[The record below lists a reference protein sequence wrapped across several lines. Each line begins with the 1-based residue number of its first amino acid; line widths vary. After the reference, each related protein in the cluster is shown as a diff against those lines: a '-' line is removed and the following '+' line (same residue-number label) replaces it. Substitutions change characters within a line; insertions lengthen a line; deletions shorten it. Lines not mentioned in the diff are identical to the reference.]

1 MRKIEIVETREN
13 NFTICVEKIY
23 LHSRYYPFK
32 EAERF
37 IAENERIYKGKKHVL
52 VYGVALG
59 YHIIKLL
66 EVLDD
71 DCKLY
76 VFDCDSEITKKCYE
90 VGLLK
95 GIESDNR
102 VEVFLGYSKKILD
115 KLQEKMK
122 LVEDIIIYK
131 PSIKCLPESYEDIK
145 SLFRAYELAK
155 IGIQRF
161 GKIAKENY
169 EYNTNVE
176 SYSMMEFYK
185 SHSFKDKPIVVAAG
199 GPSLE
204 NVLETLKS
212 FRDKFYVFA
221 IGQTLNILIKNG
233 INPDAIVIIDPQ
245 EAVYDLHIKGYENLD
260 IPLCFLSTASR
271 WVISNYVGPKYIFF
285 NSIDKSNNDDIII
298 NTGKTVAVAA
308 LDIAVKSGTD
318 KIILTGQDLAFINNK
333 FHAGD
338 ESEDTLY
345 NKSIVKVLGVNGK
358 MLQTTSGMLEFKRN
372 IEKIIKYNPQ
382 ITFINCSQGA
392 KIEGT
397 METELS
403 QFYNNN

>member
-52 VYGVALG
+52 VYGLALG

-102 VEVFLGYSKKILD
+102 VEMFLGYSKKFLD

-131 PSIKCLPESYEDIK
+131 PSLKCLPESYEDIK

-161 GKIAKENY
+161 GEIAKKNY
-169 EYNTNVE
+169 KYNTSIE
-176 SYSMMEFYK
+176 SYNISEFCSRY
-185 SHSFKDKPIVVAAG
+185 SFKDKPIVIAAG

-204 NVLETLKS
+204 DVLDTLKA
-212 FRDKFYVFA
+212 FRDKYYVFA
-221 IGQTLNILIKNG
+221 IGQTLNILVKNG

-245 EAVYDLHIKGYENLD
+245 EAVYDLQIKGYENID

-271 WVISNYVGPKYIFF
+271 WVVSNYRGPKYIFF
-285 NSIDKSNNDDIII
+285 NSKDKNNKDDIII
-298 NTGKTVAVAA
+298 STGKTVAVAA
-308 LDIAVKSGTD
+308 LDIAVKSGAD
-318 KIILTGQDLAFINNK
+318 KIILAGQDLAFINNK

-338 ESEDTLY
+338 EIEDSLY
-345 NKSIVKVLGVNGK
+345 NKSNVKVLGVNGK
-358 MLQTTSGMLEFKRN
+358 MLETTSGMLEFKRN
-372 IEKIIKYNPQ
+372 IEKVIKDNPQ
-382 ITFINCSQGA
+382 ITFVNCSQGA
-392 KIEGT
+392 KIEGAV
-397 METELS
+397 EADLS
-403 QFYNNN
+403 QFYHNN

>member
-13 NFTICVEKIY
+13 NFTICVDKIY

-37 IAENERIYKGKKHVL
+37 IVENERIYKGKKHVL

-66 EVLDD
+66 EMLDD
-71 DCKLY
+71 NCKLY
-76 VFDCDSEITKKCYE
+76 VFDFDSEIIKKCYE

-95 GIESDNR
+95 MIEKDSR
-102 VEVFLGYSKKILD
+102 VELFLSYSKEFLD
-115 KLQEKMK
+115 KFHEKMK

-145 SLFRAYELAK
+145 SLFRSYELAK

-161 GKIAKENY
+161 GEIAKENY
-169 EYNTNVE
+169 EYNTNIE
-176 SYSMMEFYK
+176 SYSMGRFYK
-185 SHSFKDKPIVVAAG
+185 RYSFKDKPVVIAAG

-204 NVLETLKS
+204 NVLENLKS

-221 IGQTLNILIKNG
+221 IGQTLDILIKNG

-245 EAVYDLHIKGYENLD
+245 EAVYDLHIKGHENLD

-271 WVISNYVGPKYIFF
+271 WGVSKYKGPKYIFF
-285 NSIDKSNNDDIII
+285 NSKDKNNNDDIII

-308 LDIAVKSGTD
+308 LDIAVKSGVD

-338 ESEDTLY
+338 ENENILY
-345 NKSIVKVLGVNGK
+345 SKSTVKVMDVNGK
-358 MLQTTSGMLEFKRN
+358 MLETTSGMLEFKRN
-372 IEKIIKYNPQ
+372 IEKIIKDNPK

-392 KIEGT
+392 KIDGT
-397 METELS
+397 VEADLS
-403 QFYNNN
+403 QFYHKN